1 VHVFIWAFL
10 PWVAAFVAA
19 VASGVRALPSQTEE
33 ARAKFVFL
41 CASFFVTFAL
51 FSATAFQLDY
61 YTVILFPFAVVLCAQ
76 FMAQRLQRAGTPF
89 FLAQIGIIAFVLVLS
104 FSMAVYVANPWL
116 LGLMCAMALALTVYA
131 LVQRQHIRSFT
142 TVIYPVV
149 AVWMLYL
156 FLEGMTLSAY
166 LRYGVAYNVN
176 QLLAQ
181 DRTTPVYV
189 YQLDPIV
196 AWELGIY
203 RSAPS
208 EGVQSAD
215 QLPRTGAPYLLV
227 IKEGQL
233 AALDGLP
240 VQMETLAQGDWVD
253 HKTGTLPRQLK
264 LAKGLEPLD
273 RMRLLKLVPAR

>member
-1 VHVFIWAFL
+1 
-10 PWVAAFVAA
+10 
-19 VASGVRALPSQTEE
+19 
-33 ARAKFVFL
+33 
-41 CASFFVTFAL
+41 
-51 FSATAFQLDY
+51 
-61 YTVILFPFAVVLCAQ
+61 
-76 FMAQRLQRAGTPF
+76 
-89 FLAQIGIIAFVLVLS
+89 
-104 FSMAVYVANPWL
+104 
-116 LGLMCAMALALTVYA
+116 
-131 LVQRQHIRSFT
+131 
-142 TVIYPVV
+142 
-149 AVWMLYL
+149 
-156 FLEGMTLSAY
+156 MTLSAY

>member
-1 VHVFIWAFL
+1 
-10 PWVAAFVAA
+10 
-19 VASGVRALPSQTEE
+19 VRALPNQSVDE
-33 ARAKFVFL
+33 RAKFVFL
-41 CASFFVTFAL
+41 CGSFFVTFVL

-61 YTVILFPFAVVLCAQ
+61 YTVILFPFANILCAR
-76 FMAQRLQRAGTPF
+76 FVAGCLQRASTGF
-89 FLAQIGIIAFVLVLS
+89 FLAQIGVIAFVLALT

-116 LGLMCAMALALTVYA
+116 LGLMVVMALALTVYVV
-131 LVQRQHIRSFT
+131 VQRQQLRSFT
-142 TVIYPVV
+142 ALIYPVI

-156 FLEGMTLSAY
+156 FLEGMTLGAF

-181 DRTTPVYV
+181 DRSTPVYV

-208 EGVQSAD
+208 EGVQSTD

-227 IKEGQL
+227 IKEEQL
-233 AALDGLP
+233 SVLDGLP
-240 VQMETLAQGDWVD
+240 LQTEVLAQSDWVD

-264 LAKGLEPLD
+264 LAKGTEPLD
-273 RMRLLKLVPAR
+273 RMHLLRVTPQP